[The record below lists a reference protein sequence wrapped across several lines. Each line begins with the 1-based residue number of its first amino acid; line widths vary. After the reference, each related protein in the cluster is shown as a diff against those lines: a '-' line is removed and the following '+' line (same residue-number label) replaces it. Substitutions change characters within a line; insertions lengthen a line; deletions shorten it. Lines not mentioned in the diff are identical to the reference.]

1 MNPPEADLVGVE
13 ETQVGPERPQQIGPK
28 SPRKREEQSAL
39 VQRPQQ
45 PRVADTQFGPESP
58 RELKE
63 HDALVQRPQ
72 QPRATVE
79 AQLGR
84 PADVKPP
91 EADLVGVEAVE
102 SQVAEDE
109 SLDRARS
116 HAHSSLNREES
127 PPDPPVSRTTPD
139 GGYRSKYGSL
149 SMPKGPTPFRRSQRL
164 PVVPPP
170 RMAGAGGRV

>member
-1 MNPPEADLVGVE
+1 MN
-13 ETQVGPERPQQIGPK
+13 
-28 SPRKREEQSAL
+28 
-39 VQRPQQ
+39 
-45 PRVADTQFGPESP
+45 
-58 RELKE
+58 
-63 HDALVQRPQ
+63 
-72 QPRATVE
+72 
-79 AQLGR
+79 
-84 PADVKPP
+84 PP

-149 SMPKGPTPFRRSQRL
+149 SMPKGPTPFRRSQVRPGSARRGSKHTMQLNNPSLAAARL
-164 PVVPPP
+164 QLQCTAW
-170 RMAGAGGRV
+170 R